1 MVVGIGG
8 TGGHQMAKKTRKP
21 RSLGELIAN
30 VYDDVSKR
38 TGDVHLAARL
48 TATEVTRWLIKAGRP
63 DLALELADRR
73 I

>member
-1 MVVGIGG
+1 
-8 TGGHQMAKKTRKP
+8 MAKKMRKP

-63 DLALELADRR
+63 DLALELAERR
-73 I
+73 V

>member
-1 MVVGIGG
+1 
-8 TGGHQMAKKTRKP
+8 MAKKTRKP

-38 TGDVHLAARL
+38 TSDVHLQARL

-63 DLALELADRR
+63 DLALELADRHV
-73 I
+73 

>member
-1 MVVGIGG
+1 
-8 TGGHQMAKKTRKP
+8 MAKKTRKP

-38 TGDVHLAARL
+38 TSDVHLAARL
-48 TATEVTRWLIKAGRP
+48 AATEVTRRLLKAGRP

-73 I
+73 V

>member
-1 MVVGIGG
+1 
-8 TGGHQMAKKTRKP
+8 MAKKRRKP